1 MEQVTGQW
9 QNKYAARIQAEHEQK
24 RKRDVNKL
32 LNQRF
37 KSKRLIVVYSTLI
50 VIGIVLV
57 AFAYI
62 LFGETTLVRQRYDN
76 AELAQKITDLKL
88 ENESKK
94 EQLAKLFDSKTLL
107 VKARE
112 IGLEKAGQEQI
123 INVPVPQINQ
133 LSINLQ
139 AANAINYDKSSDNID
154 FQMIYKNLSDYFD
167 RKSPV
172 SAAKRDDDS
181 VTYSIKSANGLLIRP
196 AGQIDEEYVKQVKAN
211 ALKAKESKDAGKKG
225 TPQST
230 ATATTVTTVTTS
242 TNETPPTT
250 SSVES
255 NSTN

>member
-9 QNKYAARIQAEHEQK
+9 QNKYAARIQEEHEQK
-24 RKRDVNKL
+24 RERDVNKL

-94 EQLAKLFDSKTLL
+94 EQLAKLFDNKTLL
-107 VKARE
+107 AKARE

-133 LSINLQ
+133 LSISLQ

-167 RKSPV
+167 RKSAV
-172 SAAKRDDDS
+172 SASKHVDNS
-181 VTYSIKSANGLLIRP
+181 VTYSVKSANGILIRP

-211 ALKAKESKDAGKKG
+211 ALKAKESELAKK
-225 TPQST
+225 T
-230 ATATTVTTVTTS
+230 ATAQSEATETTVTTS
-242 TNETPPTT
+242 TNVASPTT
-250 SSVES
+250 SPVES